1 LRWHTKILSLSLA
14 HAIFRNTI
22 KIFLFSLLGKY
33 REPAPE
39 DSIETGRF
47 FFFHRA
53 FLFSNHTHYKFVTES
68 HNGPELLQ
76 ICNNTYTGFSP
87 GLQADHIQRPEET
100 NTPQNKLEVLY
111 NAADK

>member
-1 LRWHTKILSLSLA
+1 M
-14 HAIFRNTI
+14 
-22 KIFLFSLLGKY
+22 LFSGTQLKYSYFPFWVNTESRPRKIASKQAGFSFLL
-33 REPAPE
+33 
-39 DSIETGRF
+39 STVN
-47 FFFHRA
+47 HRA